1 MSTTT
6 QTLSFLQRRL
16 KAIQSDIDDVTVMYL
31 QAVSTKNIQ
40 LAEQCELSLHLAHT
54 DFYTIS
60 QSLKEFQQPSNYP
73 SVV

>member
-31 QAVSTKNIQ
+31 KAQSTKNMA
-40 LAEQCELSLHLAHT
+40 LAEQCQSALHSAHT

-60 QSLKEFQQPSNYP
+60 QSLKEFQQPSN
-73 SVV
+73 